1 MSSNII
7 GVYNMYLEDYPI
19 TTPMAV
25 GWTTL
30 ETQQKRFKALFD
42 IGIEDNAS
50 LLDYGCGLGHLNDYM
65 VNNNHNDIDYTGIDI
80 NHKYIVY
87 ANQMYPGKN
96 FICSDL
102 DKIEGKFDYV
112 IGSGVFTWFVEMDEV
127 INKIEM
133 AYNMCNKGVAF
144 NFLDERSNLSPLN
157 LYNPEDMVRRLL
169 HIAKPELI
177 QGYLEN
183 EDFTIYLKK

>member
-1 MSSNII
+1 MNNNII
-7 GVYNMYLEDYPI
+7 DVYDMYLEDYPI

-25 GWTTL
+25 GWTTQ
-30 ETQQKRFKALFD
+30 ETQEKRFKTLFS
-42 IGIEDNAS
+42 IGIEDNSS

-65 VNNNHNDIDYTGIDI
+65 LNNSHSDINYTGIDI
-80 NHKYIVY
+80 NPKYIVY
-87 ANQMYPGKN
+87 ANQLYPGKN

-102 DKIEGKFDYV
+102 EDIEGKFDYV
-112 IGSGVFTWFVEMDEV
+112 IGSGVFTWFVQMNEV
-127 INKIEM
+127 IKKIEM

-144 NFLDERSNLSPLN
+144 NFLDERSGLFPLN
-157 LYNPEDMVRRLL
+157 LYNPDDMVRRLS

-177 QGYLEN
+177 EGYLEN

>member
-1 MSSNII
+1 MNNNII
-7 GVYNMYLEDYPI
+7 DVYDMYLEDYPI

-25 GWTTL
+25 GWTTQ
-30 ETQQKRFKALFD
+30 ETQEKRFKALFN
-42 IGIEDNAS
+42 IGIEDNSS
-50 LLDYGCGLGHLNDYM
+50 LLDYGCGLGHLNDY
-65 VNNNHNDIDYTGIDI
+65 VLNNNHSNINYTGIDI
-80 NHKYIVY
+80 NPKYIVY
-87 ANQMYPGKN
+87 ANQLYPGKN

-102 DKIEGKFDYV
+102 DDIEGKFDYV
-112 IGSGVFTWFVEMDEV
+112 IGSGVFTWFVQMNEV
-127 INKIEM
+127 IKKIEM

-144 NFLDERSNLSPLN
+144 NFLDEKSGLLPLN
-157 LYNPEDMVRRLL
+157 LYNPDDMVRRLS